1 MPSVR
6 TAKLFSFNVQPVHC
20 TSEHAPLLSPKRNRR
35 HESDITL
42 IEAIRSVSAE
52 AECSYHPGRCTEVG
66 YRARQ
71 FAAISQVGIW
81 RIRGVVVTS
90 TELTEQREELAPSQY
105 LPKAHGPGIKTGN
118 PTGEMG

>member
-1 MPSVR
+1 
-6 TAKLFSFNVQPVHC
+6 VHC
-20 TSEHAPLLSPKRNRR
+20 TSEHAPLLSPERNRR
-35 HESDITL
+35 YESDITL
-42 IEAIRSVSAE
+42 IDAIRSLSVE
-52 AECSYHPGRCTEVG
+52 AECSYYPGRCTEVG
-66 YRARQ
+66 YRAQ
-71 FAAISQVGIW
+71 QLAAISQVGIW